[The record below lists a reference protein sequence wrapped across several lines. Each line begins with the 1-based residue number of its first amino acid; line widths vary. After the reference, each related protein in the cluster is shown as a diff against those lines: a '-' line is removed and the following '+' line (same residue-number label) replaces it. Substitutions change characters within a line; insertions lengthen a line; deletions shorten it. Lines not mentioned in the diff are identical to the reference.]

1 MRSKAAAGNRVLRRK
16 KEKAGRYVRLFHVIK
31 RSLFSVFKI
40 KAAFFVIHNRM
51 TDQDAD
57 NGGDRNGDH
66 QSEEAEQ
73 NPAGEQGEHNP
84 DRMQPDVVADQFRS
98 EEVAFEKLSDHKD
111 GGHAYNR
118 HQAVKLGKGQ
128 RHADDEA
135 GDGADIRDKG
145 NDPGQKTDQQAQ
157 VQPCQ
162 VQADGVKAA
171 EDDAYA
177 QLSADEAGQCA
188 VDFPCLLFNRLF

>member
-1 MRSKAAAGNRVLRRK
+1 MRRK

-73 NPAGEQGEHNP
+73 NPAGVSIRKIINLMPRQ
-84 DRMQPDVVADQFRS
+84 
-98 EEVAFEKLSDHKD
+98 
-111 GGHAYNR
+111 
-118 HQAVKLGKGQ
+118 
-128 RHADDEA
+128 EA
-135 GDGADIRDKG
+135 LTK
-145 NDPGQKTDQQAQ
+145 K
-157 VQPCQ
+157 
-162 VQADGVKAA
+162 
-171 EDDAYA
+171 E
-177 QLSADEAGQCA
+177 L
-188 VDFPCLLFNRLF
+188 